1 MFHLFRYFIFKASQS
16 CWRSCRVR
24 ARSSNRLLSA
34 HSEILFSKTMR
45 TKWKSKIVKGFQW
58 SWDCSRRTG
67 TSRPEGSSLVKDPL
81 EYLSFAPYIFHCA
94 IKLGSTL
101 DDPTKTHAIRKH
113 PALERVTSSLPL
125 ILQMLF
131 SLQGCC
137 GICLLMTS
145 WKSSSLEM
153 RPYLSQIVCWCPA
166 QAFLKGKTP
175 SWSSL
180 LTLTFSTTLL
190 AAWGITNLKRKYNRF

>member
-1 MFHLFRYFIFKASQS
+1 MQS
-16 CWRSCRVR
+16 ESEELPQAAVGALRNIVFENNENKMEVKDCEGLPVIL
-24 ARSSNRLLSA
+24 RLLK
-34 HSEILFSKTMR
+34 ENRDIETRRQLTG
-45 TKWKSKIVKGFQW
+45 KGSISGFKL
-58 SWDCSRRTG
+58 C
-67 TSRPEGSSLVKDPL
+67 
-81 EYLSFAPYIFHCA
+81 AIYIFHYA

-101 DDPTKTHAIRKH
+101 DDPAKNHAIRK
-113 PALERVTSSLPL
+113 TSSSWSSSLPL

-145 WKSSSLEM
+145 WKSSLLEM
-153 RPYLSQIVCWCPA
+153 QSNLSQIVCWCPA
-166 QAFLKGKTP
+166 PAFLKGKTP

-190 AAWGITNLKRKYNRF
+190 AAWGIANLKRKYNRF